1 MPPATV
7 MNLSRE
13 TLSILKNFST
23 ISSNILIKPGSRLRT
38 ISPAKNV
45 LAEATVEEHFDTQ
58 VALWDLNKF
67 LGTVSLF
74 KDPVFEF
81 QENHVV
87 ITGENGSSVKYYY
100 AEPKLISSVD
110 KEINLPDTVIEF
122 DLLETQFSEIQRA
135 SSVLQLPDLCV
146 RSDGDKTLLV
156 ALDKQDAG
164 SNSYSIS
171 VGDNPNGA
179 EFEMFFKV
187 ENLKVLGG
195 DYHVEITERVVS
207 KFTHK
212 NLDLCY
218 FIALESDSNY
228 NG

>member
-1 MPPATV
+1 MTTATV

-13 TLSILKNFST
+13 TLSVLKNFST
-23 ISSNILIKPGSRLRT
+23 INSNILIKSGSRIRT

-45 LAEATVEEHFDTQ
+45 LAECEVSEEFDTQ
-58 VALWDLNKF
+58 VAIWDLNKF

-81 QENHVV
+81 NEDHVV
-87 ITGENGSSVKYYY
+87 ITGENGSSVRYYY
-100 AEPKLISSVD
+100 AEPKLITSVE

-122 DLLETQFSEIQRA
+122 DLLESQFIEIQRA

-146 RSDGDKTLLV
+146 QSDGDKTLLV
-156 ALDKQDAG
+156 AIDKQDAG
-164 SNSYSIS
+164 SNNYSIA
-171 VGDNPNGA
+171 VGDNPNNA
-179 EFEMFFKV
+179 EFQMFFKV
-187 ENLKVLGG
+187 ENLKMLGG

-207 KFTHK
+207 RFTHK
-212 NLDLCY
+212 NLDLSYC
-218 FIALESDSNY
+218 IALEADSTY

>member
-1 MPPATV
+1 MATATV

-13 TLSILKNFST
+13 TLAILKNFST
-23 ISSNILIKPGSRLRT
+23 INSNILIKPGNRLRT

-45 LAEATVEEHFDTQ
+45 LAEAEVAETFDTQ
-58 VALWDLNKF
+58 VALWDMNKF

-81 QENHVV
+81 NENHVV

-100 AEPKLISSVD
+100 AEPKLITSVE
-110 KEINLPDTVIEF
+110 KEINLPETVIDF
-122 DLLETQFSEIQRA
+122 DLLESQFTEIQRA

-146 RSDGDKTLLV
+146 KSDGDKTLLV
-156 ALDKQDAG
+156 AMDKQDAG
-164 SNSYSIS
+164 SNSYSIR
-171 VGDNPNGA
+171 VGDNPNGS

-187 ENLKVLGG
+187 ENLKVLSG
-195 DYHVEITERVVS
+195 DYRVEITERVVS

-212 NLDLCY
+212 NLDLSY
-218 FIALESDSNY
+218 FIALESDSSY

>member
-1 MPPATV
+1 MATATV

-23 ISSNILIKPGSRLRT
+23 INSNILIKPGNRLRT

-45 LAEATVEEHFDTQ
+45 LAEVTVEEHFDTQ

-87 ITGENGSSVKYYY
+87 ITGQNGSSVKYYY

-110 KEINLPDTVIEF
+110 KEINLPETVIEF

-187 ENLKVLGG
+187 DNLKVLGG

-212 NLDLCY
+212 KLDLCY
-218 FIALESDSNY
+218 FIALESDSSY